1 MRLII
6 SAICFYIFWKGL
18 DNNQTALAFIGLIA
32 SVALLM
38 WQLFESWMSL
48 GLIFA

>member
-18 DNNQTALAFIGLIA
+18 DNNHTALAFIGLIA

-38 WQLFESWMSL
+38 WQLCDSWMDV
-48 GLIFA
+48 GLVFA